1 MPLFSV
7 YLLYLRAY
15 VFLFSCELCNTLS
28 SPLWHTLTSYPN
40 RLIADFEKRIAQYE
54 EQKNLA
60 VLAVKEQRGSD
71 LREMSEL
78 ESRIEEL
85 QLALDL
91 ESTKT
96 QGVEIV
102 LGGCH

>member
-1 MPLFSV
+1 M
-7 YLLYLRAY
+7 Y
-15 VFLFSCELCNTLS
+15 
-28 SPLWHTLTSYPN
+28 
-40 RLIADFEKRIAQYE
+40 
-54 EQKNLA
+54 A
-60 VLAVKEQRGSD
+60 VTEQRGSD

-96 QGVEIV
+96 QGEKYFYYC
-102 LGGCH
+102 LDDFTGQMHD

>member
-1 MPLFSV
+1 MFFF
-7 YLLYLRAY
+7 YLAN
-15 VFLFSCELCNTLS
+15 CIKCNTLS

-96 QGVEIV
+96 QGAEIIF
-102 LGGCH
+102 GGCH